1 MASNIATIKLE
12 PNTFGGNQSHAEVL
26 DVIEP
31 RTALYPLKRNQLIHS
46 PTADQIALAVSGKTH
61 RDGVFA
67 DLTLAPNFDLLEI
80 ISSPH
85 HLTRDIRWNAIDGL
99 KEGLSRVK

>member
-1 MASNIATIKLE
+1 
-12 PNTFGGNQSHAEVL
+12 
-26 DVIEP
+26 VIEP

-67 DLTLAPNFDLLEI
+67 DLTLAPNFDLLEMGGSSHYLMADI
-80 ISSPH
+80 GRNTIS
-85 HLTRDIRWNAIDGL
+85 G
-99 KEGLSRVK
+99 VKVVL